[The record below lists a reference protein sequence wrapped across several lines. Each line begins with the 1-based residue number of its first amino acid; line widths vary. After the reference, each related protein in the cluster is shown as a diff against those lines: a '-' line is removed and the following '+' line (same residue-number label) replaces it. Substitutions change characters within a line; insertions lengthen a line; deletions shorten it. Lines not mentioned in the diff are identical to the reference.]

1 MPLEQHVHVV
11 HMMLALGC
19 FIEDQQNGIKS
30 ILKLHLNFHTP
41 AISQKISPIFILYK
55 AIFSFEVIGATSEW
69 TWSYYNLAHNRVL
82 LHCIVMSVGLW
93 NFKDGGS

>member
-41 AISQKISPIFILYK
+41 AISQKIFPIFNLSKPI
-55 AIFSFEVIGATSEW
+55 ISFEIIG
-69 TWSYYNLAHNRVL
+69 VL
-82 LHCIVMSVGLW
+82 KIRLQLQNGL
-93 NFKDGGS
+93 GPIIT